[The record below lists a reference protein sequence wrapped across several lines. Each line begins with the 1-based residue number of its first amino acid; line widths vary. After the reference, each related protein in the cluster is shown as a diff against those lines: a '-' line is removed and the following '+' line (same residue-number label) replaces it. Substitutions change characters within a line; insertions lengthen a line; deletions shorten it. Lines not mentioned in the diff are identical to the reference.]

1 MKVRHID
8 GKYLRVSELPPPA
21 PRRRH
26 QAEPYSWE
34 ATRAM
39 PCRRLA
45 VRAYSPYPRA
55 SWERQWLEAEPGKL
69 FGLLP
74 RICGELFAAAPEI
87 VRLLGIAEE
96 QRVAEQAR
104 IEEQHRRW
112 EQERIA
118 GLRVETAKKSTDHLL
133 ALIDAWAR
141 VVRIEQFFED
151 AARRAAATSAE
162 EDRSLLLDRIA
173 LARDLIGKSDAL
185 EHLRTWRSPAELLRA
200 AGVDA
205 DQ

>member
-1 MKVRHID
+1 MGSNYSASGVAGGTARLSPREPAYQLLNPMVSDAAAKARATGLVRRYVLD
-8 GKYLRVSELPPPA
+8 PFRPFTMTGD
-21 PRRRH
+21 
-26 QAEPYSWE
+26 
-34 ATRAM
+34 
-39 PCRRLA
+39 
-45 VRAYSPYPRA
+45 RA
-55 SWERQWLEAEPGKL
+55 S
-69 FGLLP
+69 
-74 RICGELFAAAPEI
+74 
-87 VRLLGIAEE
+87 
-96 QRVAEQAR
+96 
-104 IEEQHRRW
+104 
-112 EQERIA
+112 
-118 GLRVETAKKSTDHLL
+118 RVETAKKSTDHLL

-151 AARRAAATSAE
+151 AAKRAAATSAE